1 MTAPLSGESWGLS
14 EPREP
19 HLLPA
24 VLGLEAQRVRA
35 CVRVCMHACAC
46 PSMHCLQASTGVHT
60 WVCTRA
66 GTSRRHIAAHLP
78 VTECLLCTQL
88 CILCKTALGP
98 ASRMTF

>member
-35 CVRVCMHACAC
+35 CVCARVHACV
-46 PSMHCLQASTGVHT
+46 CLSQHALPASEHRRAHVGLYTCWNQQASHS
-60 WVCTRA
+60 CSFTRY
-66 GTSRRHIAAHLP
+66 
-78 VTECLLCTQL
+78 
-88 CILCKTALGP
+88 
-98 ASRMTF
+98 

>member
-35 CVRVCMHACAC
+35 CVCLSQHALPASEHRRAHMGLYTCWNQ
-46 PSMHCLQASTGVHT
+46 QASHS
-60 WVCTRA
+60 CSFTRY
-66 GTSRRHIAAHLP
+66 
-78 VTECLLCTQL
+78 
-88 CILCKTALGP
+88 
-98 ASRMTF
+98 

>member
-35 CVRVCMHACAC
+35 CVCAC
-46 PSMHCLQASTGVHT
+46 MRVPVPACTACKRAQARTRGFVHVLEPAGVT
-60 WVCTRA
+60 
-66 GTSRRHIAAHLP
+66 
-78 VTECLLCTQL
+78 
-88 CILCKTALGP
+88 
-98 ASRMTF
+98 